1 MEALVKEYQERII
14 SSTETYTKEV
24 LKAEESLKE
33 AAEGHRLETLRIT
46 EENRDLEAQIKSVR
60 STVHLLEG

>member
-33 AAEGHRLETLRIT
+33 AAEGHRLEILRIT
-46 EENRDLEAQIKSVR
+46 EENRDL
-60 STVHLLEG
+60 